1 MFDYR
6 KLLETPCSDCIIDV
20 VGWKSFDPDRPQAG
34 EVNIGLISGYDY
46 HRFKTWRGK
55 LERIVLVL
63 KGESYPALFFYQRED
78 VDAFIGSLQ
87 EATDVAFAGSLG
99 ESGTPQTT
107 VPASIREVGAG
118 GAI

>member
-20 VGWKSFDPDRPQAG
+20 VGWKSFDAKWPQAG

-55 LERIVLVL
+55 LERIAKTLR
-63 KGESYPALFFYQRED
+63 GESYPALFFYQRED
-78 VDAFIGSLQ
+78 LEAFVDALR
-87 EATDVAFAGSLG
+87 EAADVAFPRHKGS
-99 ESGTPQTT
+99 
-107 VPASIREVGAG
+107 
-118 GAI
+118 